1 MSSPI
6 AEPDSALRIA
16 AAMRATSRPP
26 VMEARRWLDSH
37 APPEGLT
44 LINVSQAAPAT
55 PPPEP
60 LREAMAE
67 ALLTRPEAHLY
78 GPVLGLPPLRD
89 AVSDRWERVYGA
101 APGVDR
107 VAITSGCN
115 QAFCAALAAL
125 AGPGDDV
132 ILQLPWYFNH
142 AMWLDMQ
149 GVAARSLPTG
159 DDLLPDPEMAA
170 RIIGPRTR
178 ALVLVTPNNPGGV
191 AYPPAL
197 IRRFYEL
204 CQRWGLAL
212 ILDETYRDFHGT
224 DGAPHDLF
232 QDPDWPGT
240 LVQLYSFS
248 KAYRLTGH
256 RTGTLVAGE
265 PLLREVEKF
274 LDTVAICP
282 AQPGQIGA
290 LWGLENL
297 EDWLEGER
305 QDILARGR
313 RMTETVATLSG
324 WQLLGCG
331 AYFAYV
337 RHPFAMPSDELA
349 PELVRTAGVLL
360 LPGTMFRPVGDP
372 AGARE
377 LRIAFA
383 NIDGAGISAL
393 GARLAGLTLPR
404 SGEATR

>member
-1 MSSPI
+1 
-6 AEPDSALRIA
+6 
-16 AAMRATSRPP
+16 
-26 VMEARRWLDSH
+26 MEARRWLDSH
-37 APPEGLT
+37 ATPEGLP

-60 LREAMAE
+60 LRQAMAE

-78 GPVLGLPPLRD
+78 GPVLGLPALRE
-89 AVSDRWERVYGA
+89 AVSDRWAQVYGA
-101 APGVDR
+101 APGANR

-125 AGPGDDV
+125 AGPGDEV
-132 ILQLPWYFNH
+132 VLPLPWYFNH

-149 GVAARSLPTG
+149 GVAARTLPTG
-159 DDLLPDPEMAA
+159 DELLPDPETAA
-170 RIIGPRTR
+170 RLIGPRTR

-191 AYPPAL
+191 AYPPTL
-197 IRRFYEL
+197 IRKFYDL
-204 CQRWGLAL
+204 CQRQGIAL

-232 QDPDWPGT
+232 QDPDWDQT

-256 RTGTLVAGE
+256 RTGTLVAGA

-297 EDWLEGER
+297 GAWLEGER

-313 RMTETVATLSG
+313 AMAQTVTTLPG

-337 RHPFAMPSDELA
+337 RHPFEIASDRLA
-349 PELVRTAGVLL
+349 PELVRTAGILL
-360 LPGTMFRPVGDP
+360 LPGTMFRPAGDP

-383 NIDGAGISAL
+383 NIDVDEISAL
-393 GARLAGLTLPR
+393 GTRLGGLTLPL
-404 SGEATR
+404 SGEATT